1 MWGCSFRGASP
12 EVGERPSSAMHTSN
26 PGDSRKQA
34 GASALPVR
42 APTLQF
48 PMGFLT
54 VQTIAGKKKKA
65 FKTNRN
71 PEIWGYFI
79 LRSFLIGFL
88 CVCVCFN
95 RKLVL
100 ALEKGTAVGLPLLM
114 RSYFLVGL
122 PWPYHCSSYVLSM
135 QSLSVDVSS
144 LGSI

>member
-1 MWGCSFRGASP
+1 
-12 EVGERPSSAMHTSN
+12 MHTSN

-48 PMGFLT
+48 PVGFLT

-88 CVCVCFN
+88 CVCVC
-95 RKLVL
+95 VL
-100 ALEKGTAVGLPLLM
+100 TGSWYWPLKRGQQL
-114 RSYFLVGL
+114 G
-122 PWPYHCSSYVLSM
+122 YHY
-135 QSLSVDVSS
+135 
-144 LGSI
+144 